1 MNVIKSRRV
10 RDLASVLVPVVF
22 CLAVLAGPAYWVQL
36 AIGVVITVIL
46 GLSWDVLG
54 RGGLVSF
61 GQAAF
66 FGIGA
71 YASAILGSHMAL
83 LPAWLLAL
91 LICGIVAAALGY
103 VTIRLS
109 GIYFSIATL
118 GFTLCMQVV
127 VIAAKPL
134 TGGPGGIAPPLVGEG
149 DPRIQLIVAALC
161 LLVALIVSWALLT
174 QRIRPAIFML
184 RGDKGLAAV
193 SGVPVVRTRSG
204 LFAVSGMLAGL
215 AGALYGSLY
224 GYIVPTDVFT
234 LTFSTVAV
242 ATAVL
247 GGTDRIAGAVLGG
260 VVLRIIETGAQDV
273 VGGSGYAAVY
283 GAIIIVVVLVAPGG
297 LWGLGEDL
305 ARRLGAGRG
314 KDRNGHSGT
323 GQSHGALRRPDGA
336 GQRVS
341 QS

>member
-1 MNVIKSRRV
+1 MNVFKSSRV
-10 RDLASVLVPVVF
+10 QDALSVVVPVIA
-22 CLAVLAGPAYWVQL
+22 CLAVLAGPEYWVQL
-36 AIGVVITVIL
+36 AIGVVIAAIL
-46 GLSWDVLG
+46 GLSWDILG

-71 YASAILGSHMAL
+71 YASAILGSHMAVF
-83 LPAWLLAL
+83 PAWILAL
-91 LICGIVAAALGY
+91 VICAVVAAALGY

-109 GIYFSIATL
+109 SIYFSIATL

-134 TGGPGGIAPPLVGEG
+134 TGGSGGIAPPLIG
-149 DPRIQLIVAALC
+149 DGNPRTQLIVAAFC

-174 QRIRPAIFML
+174 QRIRPALFML
-184 RGDKGLAAV
+184 RGDAGLAAV
-193 SGVPVVRTRSG
+193 SGVPVVRTRSS

-242 ATAVL
+242 AAAVL

-260 VVLRIIETGAQDV
+260 VVLRVIETGAQDV
-273 VGGSGYAAVY
+273 VGGSGYVAVY
-283 GAIIIVVVLVAPGG
+283 GVIIIVVVLMAPGG

-305 ARRLGAGRG
+305 VRRVGAGRG
-314 KDRNGHSGT
+314 KDRNDHSGT
-323 GQSHGALRRPDGA
+323 GQGNGALRRPDSTE
-336 GQRVS
+336 QRVG